1 MGQQKSI
8 IFKQSA
14 APEFWL
20 GAAALFDLQV
30 ASAMVD
36 LASVLKL
43 NDRPEEAQDNLQH
56 ALSIYEEAL
65 GEEHTSVAAIQQAL
79 AELPLNS
86 S

>member
-1 MGQQKSI
+1 MLAVCL
-8 IFKQSA
+8 A
-14 APEFWL
+14 ANSLARLCAHNPL
-20 GAAALFDLQV
+20 SSSCVQV

-65 GEEHTSVAAIQQAL
+65 GEETTSVAAIQKAL
-79 AELPLNS
+79 AELPLK
-86 S
+86 